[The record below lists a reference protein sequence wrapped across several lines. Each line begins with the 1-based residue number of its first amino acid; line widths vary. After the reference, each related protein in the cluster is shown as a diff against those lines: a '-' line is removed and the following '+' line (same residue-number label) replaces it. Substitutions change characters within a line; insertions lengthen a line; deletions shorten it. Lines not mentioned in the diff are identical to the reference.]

1 MNIIQKIQSLSL
13 EDIKWL
19 LEFGKPNKQT
29 TIYTL
34 RKNLFNGL
42 KPPVF
47 FLSTGRCGTKW
58 FSEVMKHDKS
68 SKVLHSPYPV
78 LAVQS
83 KLAYEILSDKNDIDK
98 VKIDLL
104 KEMILAARENYLRYS
119 YKTDRRIIETNNYI
133 TFFAPIL
140 AELFPQAKFVHL
152 IRHPSE
158 FVRSGLRRNYY
169 TDSAD
174 DIKRIIPSGISTS
187 EWKEYDRIEKI
198 SHLWRETN
206 SFVDKMKSD
215 YPSRFYTFL
224 FSDFDTDD
232 VQKMFDFIDVNISDK
247 IVTANINKPINAQ
260 HHGNVQLFSDWNTE
274 DKSKLVAICAKQA
287 EKYGFT
293 I

>member
-1 MNIIQKIQSLSL
+1 MSIIKKIQGLSL

-29 TIYTL
+29 TIYNL
-34 RKNLFNGL
+34 RKNSFKGL

-83 KLAYEILSDKNDIDK
+83 KLAYEILSDKKAIDK

-104 KEMILAARENYLRYS
+104 KEIILTARENHLRYS

-133 TFFAPIL
+133 TFFAPVL

-152 IRHPSE
+152 VRHPAE
-158 FVRSGLRRNYY
+158 FVRSGLRRDYY
-169 TDSAD
+169 TNSAN
-174 DIKRIIPSGISTS
+174 DIKRIIPSGISAA
-187 EWKEYDRIEKI
+187 EWQECSRIEKI
-198 SHLWRETN
+198 SHLWSETN
-206 SFVDKMKSD
+206 SFVEKMKSD
-215 YPSRFYTFL
+215 YPSQFYTFS
-224 FSDFDTDD
+224 FADFDTDD
-232 VQKMFDFIDVNISDK
+232 VQKMFGFIGVDVSDK
-247 IVTANINKPINAQ
+247 VVASNINKPVNAQ
-260 HHGNVQLFSDWNTE
+260 NHGNVQLFSDWNSE
-274 DKSKLVAICAKQA
+274 DKAKLVSICGKQA
-287 EKYGFT
+287 KKYGFK